1 MTRRLPIIPVEVG
14 QVRRDP
20 DPRHLSTG
28 RPRTV
33 TVQVVDRRF
42 TYILSSA
49 GANTRILTD
58 ALAKWPLVTTPE
70 TTP

>member
-1 MTRRLPIIPVEVG
+1 MTRRKPIIPVEVG

-20 DPRHLSTG
+20 DPRLKG
-28 RPRTV
+28 ARTV
-33 TVQVVDRRF
+33 TVQVVDGRF

-58 ALAKWPLVTTPE
+58 TLGKYPLITPSE
-70 TTP
+70 TP

>member
-1 MTRRLPIIPVEVG
+1 MSRRPPKPIIPVEPG

-20 DPRHLSTG
+20 DPRRKG
-28 RPRTV
+28 ARTV
-33 TVQVVDRRF
+33 AVQIVDGRF

-58 ALAKWPLVTTPE
+58 ALAKWPLVTPE

>member
-1 MTRRLPIIPVEVG
+1 MTRRLPIIPVEPG

-20 DPRHLSTG
+20 DPRQKG
-28 RPRTV
+28 ARTV
-33 TVQVVDRRF
+33 VVQIVDGRF

-58 ALAKWPLVTTPE
+58 ALAKWPLVEPTPE
-70 TTP
+70 TP

>member
-1 MTRRLPIIPVEVG
+1 MTRRPTIPVEVG

-20 DPRHLSTG
+20 DPRQKG
-28 RPRTV
+28 ARTV
-33 TVQVVDRRF
+33 TVQVVDGRF

-58 ALAKWPLVTTPE
+58 TLAKWPIVTPTPE

>member
-1 MTRRLPIIPVEVG
+1 MTRRLPITPVEPG

-20 DPRHLSTG
+20 DPR
-28 RPRTV
+28 RERARTV
-33 TVQVVDRRF
+33 VVQIVDGRF
-42 TYILSSA
+42 TYILSNA

-58 ALAKWPLVTTPE
+58 TIAKWPIVEPTPE

>member
-1 MTRRLPIIPVEVG
+1 MTRRLPIIPVEPG

-20 DPRHLSTG
+20 DPRRKG
-28 RPRTV
+28 ARTV
-33 TVQVVDRRF
+33 TVQVVDGML
-42 TYILSSA
+42 TCIKSSA

-58 ALAKWPLVTTPE
+58 ALAKWPIVEPPE

>member
-20 DPRHLSTG
+20 DPRLKG
-28 RPRTV
+28 ACTV
-33 TVQVVDRRF
+33 TVQVVGGRHVSVI
-42 TYILSSA
+42 TNA
-49 GANTRILTD
+49 GRYTRILTD
-58 ALAKWPLVTTPE
+58 ALAKWPLVTPE

>member
-20 DPRHLSTG
+20 DPRHKG
-28 RPRTV
+28 ARTV
-33 TVQVVDRRF
+33 TVQVVEQRY
-42 TYILSSA
+42 TEVISSA
-49 GANTRILTD
+49 GRLSRILTD
-58 ALAKWPLVTTPE
+58 ALAKWPLVNPSE

>member
-1 MTRRLPIIPVEVG
+1 MTRLPIIPVEVG

-20 DPRHLSTG
+20 DPRRKG
-28 RPRTV
+28 ARTV
-33 TVQVVDRRF
+33 VVQIVDGRF
-42 TYILSSA
+42 TYIKSSA
-49 GANTRILTD
+49 GVTTRILTD

>member
-14 QVRRDP
+14 QVRPDP
-20 DPRHLSTG
+20 DPRLKG
-28 RPRTV
+28 DRTV
-33 TVQVVDRRF
+33 AVQVVDGRF

-58 ALAKWPLVTTPE
+58 AIAKWPLVNPSE

>member
-1 MTRRLPIIPVEVG
+1 VTRRLPIIPVEVG

-20 DPRHLSTG
+20 DPRFKG
-28 RPRTV
+28 ARTV
-33 TVQVVDRRF
+33 AVQIVDGRF
-42 TYILSSA
+42 TYIFSSA

-58 ALAKWPLVTTPE
+58 ALAKWPLVTPE

>member
-1 MTRRLPIIPVEVG
+1 MTRRLPIYPVEPG

-20 DPRHLSTG
+20 DPRRKG
-28 RPRTV
+28 ARTV
-33 TVQVVDRRF
+33 TVQVVGGRF
-42 TYILSSA
+42 TYIKSSA

-58 ALAKWPLVTTPE
+58 ALAKWPLVDPTPE

>member
-1 MTRRLPIIPVEVG
+1 MTRRLPIIPVEPG

-20 DPRHLSTG
+20 DPRRKG
-28 RPRTV
+28 ARTV
-33 TVQVVDRRF
+33 TVQIVDGQC

-58 ALAKWPLVTTPE
+58 VLAKWPIVEPAPE
-70 TTP
+70 TPP

>member
-20 DPRHLSTG
+20 DPRHKG
-28 RPRTV
+28 ARTV
-33 TVQVVDRRF
+33 TVQVIDGRYA
-42 TYILSSA
+42 YILSSA

-58 ALAKWPLVTTPE
+58 VLAKWPIVTPSETP
-70 TTP
+70 